1 MSKDIE
7 NPPTTNIGDE
17 KSTAIRLLEIITV
30 KAEEIRQILKGGEA
44 DGEFLGRENQVLGRN
59 QFIHSILNELE
70 QVTLAL
76 TVSEETI
83 GEEIDTSDHDE
94 MRLRI
99 TANTYSVVQREHSL
113 HIRRLT
119 EALVDLIS
127 FCRTNS
133 SAYYIHYL
141 LYADLEELQKDKHD
155 LKEYFNCENQE
166 ISDWI
171 VTTMAKIAAVEVSL
185 DLEKCWYLK
194 GNYPKPSGKAQP
206 ASFMSRFNNAISAA
220 TRSERLALGFYYGR
234 AYREPSR
241 SIHLRIVGLASLK
254 AFDNI
259 QFQRVQISL
268 LAASCLNRCYQLLG
282 IRSHSPKGGDS
293 GLSTVLRKPSVTE
306 VHNAFI
312 PPHIAKGDFVV
323 VSHSLYEVVASAK
336 STFGYK
342 SYKLKYLA
350 GQPAHSEED
359 WHPAIDIRKFADAEE
374 LRQDMVKALGLP
386 NRLSRS
392 EQLRLRKALRQAAIE
407 LWDQILQAQPFF
419 SALSATQKEKDE
431 LWDQILRPQ
440 P

>member
-1 MSKDIE
+1 MLIDDLTVTGGCKMSKDTE
-7 NPPTTNIGDE
+7 NSSTTNTGDE
-17 KSTAIRLLEIITV
+17 KSSGLRLLEMIAV
-30 KAEEIRQILKGGEA
+30 KAEEIREILKSKETA
-44 DGEFLGRENQVLGRN
+44 GEFQGRDNQVLGRN
-59 QFIHSILNELE
+59 QFIYSILNELE

-76 TVSEETI
+76 SVSEETM
-83 GEEIDTSDHDE
+83 GQEIDTSDHDE

-99 TANTYSVVQREHSL
+99 TANTYSVVQREHCL

-133 SAYYIHYL
+133 NAYYIHYL

-155 LKEYFNCENQE
+155 LKEYFSCENQE
-166 ISDWI
+166 IRDSI
-171 VTTMAKIAAVEVSL
+171 ATTMAKIAEVEVSL

-194 GNYPKPSGKAQP
+194 GNYPKPSSRAQP

-241 SIHLRIVGLASLK
+241 SIHLRIVGQSSLR
-254 AFDNI
+254 AFDDI

-293 GLSTVLRKPSVTE
+293 GLSTALRDSRFSK

-336 STFGYK
+336 SKFGYK
-342 SYKLKYLA
+342 SYKLRYL
-350 GQPAHSEED
+350 GGPHPHSEKD
-359 WHPAIDIRKFADAEE
+359 WHPAIKIRKFADAED
-374 LRQDMVKALGLP
+374 LKQDMVIALGLP
-386 NRLSRS
+386 NRLSRR
-392 EQLRLRKALRQAAIE
+392 EQVRLRNALRQSAIE
-407 LWDQILQAQPFF
+407 YWNEILQAQ
-419 SALSATQKEKDE
+419 L
-431 LWDQILRPQ
+431 
-440 P
+440 